1 MNIGIVDD
9 ESLFLDDFRDAII
22 KAAKNIE
29 MEVNVFCFN
38 DGKNHIEKL
47 MGYDIVFLDIE
58 MPNMSGLELTEE
70 IGKKRFGQELPLVVF
85 VTNKDNYVYTAL
97 EHYPFSFMR
106 KACVKEEIERCLK
119 QARKRIDML
128 TSDSQFVRLSR
139 DGKILPIKEVL
150 YIEKVRNA
158 VIYRCIGADYKEQ
171 ELIGKVANKLE
182 SLGFIRIH
190 EGYTVN
196 IDHVT
201 SLGTEKVTLSNGK
214 ILSVGRKYKESAK
227 KCYLEW
233 LNRKARR
240 SIW

>member
-9 ESLFLDDFRDAII
+9 ESIFLDDFKDAII
-22 KAAKNIE
+22 KAAKNID

-38 DGKNHIEKL
+38 DGKKHIEKL

-58 MPNMSGLELTEE
+58 MPNMSGLELNEE
-70 IGKKRFGQELPLVVF
+70 ISKKRFGQELPLVVF
-85 VTNKDNYVYTAL
+85 VTNKDSYVYTAL

-106 KACVKEEIERCLK
+106 KAHIKEEIERCLK

-128 TSDSQFVRLSR
+128 TSDSQFIQLVKAN
-139 DGKILPIKEVL
+139 KILSVKDVI

-158 VIYRCIGADYKEQ
+158 IIYKCINSEYKEQ

-214 ILSVGRKYKESAK
+214 VLSVGRKYKESAK